1 MPDWKMVMTYKFID
15 TANGPLIQNG
25 DDFITV
31 LEVQELINLQE
42 ENPNFIQDTT
52 NFLVDTFRHHT
63 YLFCE
68 NFSEG
73 YFYPPTPI
81 LSYITAMHQ
90 FLQFKNEH
98 WPRYQHSLIEA
109 MEEKLQ

>member
-1 MPDWKMVMTYKFID
+1 MPNWKMVMTYKFID

-25 DDFITV
+25 DDFITL

-42 ENPNFIQDTT
+42 ENPNFIQDA
-52 NFLVDTFRHHT
+52 NEFLVNTFKHHT
-63 YLFCE
+63 DLFCA
-68 NFSEG
+68 NFFDG
-73 YFYPPTPI
+73 YFYPPGI
-81 LSYITAMHQ
+81 IHAYITAVHQ
-90 FLQFKNEH
+90 LLQFKNEH